1 MLKWE
6 RMWWLGLG
14 ILMIIGLG
22 SAQETNQTLVI
33 RGATLI
39 DGTGKPPQENVT
51 ILIDA
56 GKIQAVDPHA
66 KVPDRARIIDATG
79 KFVIPGLIDSRVEI
93 GPSPGNRV
101 NRAEVRID
109 QRIQS
114 LRALLAAGVTTT
126 RLYQGDFDEQKLYA
140 RWWEEELLFSPR
152 LVLAGPTFTA
162 PRGHPTEQ
170 YTIAATNVRRRETRE
185 VANVDDAQ
193 DKARELAHTG
203 LQVFEVVY
211 DRGTDQE
218 PYPRLEKDALE
229 TVIQEA
235 HGHERKIF
243 CDVGRSEEAA
253 TAVGLGVD
261 AIEGVWE
268 EPLSEN
274 VLAEMARKQVFYVP
288 VLSEQGDLLSLLDE
302 PAMKA
307 YLDEPIV
314 KRTLTT
320 TMKRSLA
327 SSGGTL
333 GSLRQALGN
342 GSGLRQLLKQQQD
355 RAFANVRR
363 AQAMG
368 VPLAVGTGSGSLLV
382 FPGAAVHREL
392 ELLVRAGL
400 SPLDAIVA
408 ATRNSAQSLGKGSD
422 LGTVEVGKTAD
433 LVILSADPL
442 ADIRNTQKIDF
453 VIQNGKLFQA
463 ADLDV
468 SGEPERTESR
478 PGPPSGAH

>member
-1 MLKWE
+1 MLK
-6 RMWWLGLG
+6 RQRVWWLAVG
-14 ILMIIGLG
+14 ILTMVALG
-22 SAQETNQTLVI
+22 SAQETNQALAI

-39 DGTGKPPQENVT
+39 DGTGKPPLEDVT

-56 GKIQAVDPHA
+56 GRIQAVDPHA

-79 KFVIPGLIDSRVEI
+79 KFVIPGLIDTRVEI

-101 NRAEVRID
+101 DRAEVRID
-109 QRIQS
+109 QRLQS

-126 RLYQGDFDEQKLYA
+126 RLYQGDFDEQKLYL
-140 RWWEEELLFSPR
+140 RWWEEELLISPR

-170 YTIAATNVRRRETRE
+170 YVIAATNVRRQETRE
-185 VANVDDAQ
+185 VANVDDAR

-203 LQVFEVVY
+203 LQVFEAVY
-211 DRGTDQE
+211 DRGSDQE
-218 PYPRLEKDALE
+218 PYPRLEKNALE
-229 TVIQEA
+229 SVIGEA
-235 HGHERKIF
+235 HGHERRIF

-253 TAVGLGVD
+253 TAVALGVD
-261 AIEGVWE
+261 AIEEVWE
-268 EPLSEN
+268 EALSEN
-274 VLAEMARKQVFYVP
+274 VLAEMARKQVFFIP
-288 VLSEQGDLLSLLDE
+288 VLSEQGDLLSFLDE
-302 PAMKA
+302 RAMKA
-307 YLDEPIV
+307 YLAEPIAQ
-314 KRTLTT
+314 RTLTT

-327 SSGGTL
+327 SSGGRL
-333 GSLRQALGN
+333 GSVREGLSN
-342 GSGLRQLLKQQQD
+342 DSGLRQLLKEQQD

-363 AQAMG
+363 ASAMG
-368 VPLAVGTGSGSLLV
+368 VPIAVGTGSGSLLV

-442 ADIRNTQKIDF
+442 ADIRNTQKIDS

-463 ADLDV
+463 SDLDV
-468 SGEPERTESR
+468 SGESERTESQ
-478 PGPPSGAH
+478 PSGTH